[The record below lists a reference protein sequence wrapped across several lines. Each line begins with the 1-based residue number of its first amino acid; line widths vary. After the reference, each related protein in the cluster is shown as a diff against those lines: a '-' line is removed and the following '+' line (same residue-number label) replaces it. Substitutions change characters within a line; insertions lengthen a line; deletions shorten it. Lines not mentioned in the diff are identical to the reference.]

1 VAEPTSASEEV
12 LASRADPMMSSC
24 RALFVA
30 AVLSFSSEGSW
41 VDGNVIAA
49 GGPFAAFLGLATEAS
64 FERSPRPTLAATA
77 ENTTRVPADRMARQ
91 TPMAE
96 ASPPLVKMVLRML
109 MPP

>member
-1 VAEPTSASEEV
+1 
-12 LASRADPMMSSC
+12 MMSRSGP
-24 RALFVA
+24 LLVA
-30 AVLSFSSEGSW
+30 AGLSFSLEGSW

-49 GGPFAAFLGLATEAS
+49 GEPFVAFLGLATEAS

-77 ENTTRVPADRMARQ
+77 ENTTRVPAERMARQ
-91 TPMAE
+91 TPIAE